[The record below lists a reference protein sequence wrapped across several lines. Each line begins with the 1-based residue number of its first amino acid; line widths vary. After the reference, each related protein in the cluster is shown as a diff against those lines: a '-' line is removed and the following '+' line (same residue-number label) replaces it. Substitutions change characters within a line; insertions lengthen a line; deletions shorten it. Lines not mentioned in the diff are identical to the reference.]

1 MKVKPA
7 QFLYATKLFVSVM
20 LAFVAA
26 ARLGVPQPYW
36 AMVTCCVL
44 MNQVSGAIWSKAAY
58 RFTATLAAGIVA
70 LLLGSLFASIPALM
84 LAGAGIVA
92 TLTFGIGFLDRTPR
106 AYSFQMFAITLIIIV
121 AASMDHPEHM
131 FDTAVARLTEISIGI
146 LSVTLV
152 DSIIAP
158 RSLDTV
164 LRGNLRRWI
173 SEIER
178 WIEDVL
184 HVRGRSATLDQ
195 DRLRAMADITSLSQ
209 LTGNLHFDATVAR
222 HDIQVGLAIQQRL
235 LKLVIL
241 LSAIEDRLQALGSDV
256 TERLSPALADIR
268 LAIEAGK
275 AVPPSLIEQAREMDG
290 AQDAAEP
297 WRQLIHHALANLL
310 TELAEIWAEVRVIE
324 ASANDGA
331 KLSPTLSRDVRTTSA
346 FPLSPDFG
354 LALRMMAGIGVT
366 FASLYGF
373 WMVSGWQQASN
384 VLLIGIVALAF
395 FGNVDEPGK
404 AIAGFGRMAVI
415 ASILVAI
422 LNYGLLPFATDL
434 SSFILVM
441 SLYMLPLGCWAAVNP
456 MAVMVLAF
464 GLSNINLQGTYS
476 PPDFAVFLEAS
487 VASLIGIY
495 AAYVGAGIFRRW
507 GAAHELDRLYR
518 MERKDMARLSWTAT
532 ARTLPSYNARAVH
545 RIVGLAGRLAATG
558 QGDRTADLLARL
570 RATLHVA
577 DLRIAN
583 GLLAPGDRAD
593 VERVLGRIASDLH
606 LRVLPDDL
614 LAQIDMALSGIWRLG
629 ATGGPA
635 QSVMKALTGLRIA
648 LFARARA
655 WVPAP

>member
-1 MKVKPA
+1 MKLTPA
-7 QFLYATKLFVSVM
+7 QLLYATKLFASVM
-20 LAFVAA
+20 LAFVVA

-44 MNQVSGAIWSKAAY
+44 INRVSGAIWSKAAY

-92 TLTFGIGFLDRTPR
+92 TLAFGVGFLDRTPR
-106 AYSFQMFAITLIIIV
+106 NYSFQMFAITVIIIV

-158 RSLDTV
+158 KSLDTV

-184 HVRGRSATLDQ
+184 HVRGRTTTLDQ

-235 LKLVIL
+235 LKIVIL
-241 LSAIEDRLQALGSDV
+241 LSAIEDRLQALGPDV
-256 TERLSPALADIR
+256 TGRLSPALADIR
-268 LAIEAGK
+268 VAIEAGGT
-275 AVPPSLIEQAREMDG
+275 VPPSLIEQIREM
-290 AQDAAEP
+290 ASAAEP
-297 WRQLIHHALANLL
+297 WRQLVHHALADML
-310 TELAEIWAEVRVIE
+310 TELAEIWAEVRAIE
-324 ASANDGA
+324 ASANGGT
-331 KLSPTLSRDVRTTSA
+331 KLSPDLSRDVRTTAA

-354 LALRMMAGIGVT
+354 LALRMMAAIGLT
-366 FASLYGF
+366 YALLYGF
-373 WMVSGWQQASN
+373 WLVSGWQQAAN
-384 VLLIGIVALAF
+384 ILLIGIVALAF
-395 FGNVDEPGK
+395 FGSVDEPGK
-404 AIAGFGRMAVI
+404 AIGGFARLAVI

-441 SLYMLPLGCWAAVNP
+441 GLYMLPLGCWAAVNP

-518 MERKDMARLSWTAT
+518 MERRDVAHLSRAATTRL
-532 ARTLPSYNARAVH
+532 LPSYNARAVH

-570 RATLHVA
+570 RAGLHVA
-577 DLRIAN
+577 ACVSQAGYCR
-583 GLLAPGDRAD
+583 P
-593 VERVLGRIASDLH
+593 V
-606 LRVLPDDL
+606 
-614 LAQIDMALSGIWRLG
+614 
-629 ATGGPA
+629 T
-635 QSVMKALTGLRIA
+635 
-648 LFARARA
+648 ARASNA
-655 WVPAP
+655 CSSG